1 MPGRGLLP
9 AQPLPGS
16 GGGGAQQ
23 SAADG
28 PLASWARR
36 LGVRAG
42 RLQPCA
48 GAGTAPRPA
57 PGSGVPAPRS
67 EGLPVLAPPACT
79 RTGAGTRVSE
89 EKTRRKN
96 ATASWNTFPCLERKR
111 SEERE
116 GEKKKRVSWNHMV
129 ASHRQPLPRS
139 LARSLLPPSQRSWRA
154 GRRPGSRGGRRGSAR
169 GGALCWRPRGGAGVR
184 PRGGRC
190 GIDPVGEN
198 RGHLGHERG

>member
-9 AQPLPGS
+9 AQQLPGS
-16 GGGGAQQ
+16 GGGGAQHR
-23 SAADG
+23 AADG

-57 PGSGVPAPRS
+57 PGSGVPAPRA

-89 EKTRRKN
+89 EKTRWKN

-116 GEKKKRVSWNHMV
+116 GKKKKKSELEPHGC
-129 ASHRQPLPRS
+129 LPPAAPPS
-139 LARSLLPPSQRSWRA
+139 LARSLAAPSPPALRA
-154 GRRPGSRGGRRGSAR
+154 RGAPAGQPRGSAEVGPGR
-169 GGALCWRPRGGAGVR
+169 GAVLAAAGR
-184 PRGGRC
+184 MRA
-190 GIDPVGEN
+190 
-198 RGHLGHERG
+198 

>member
-67 EGLPVLAPPACT
+67 EGLPVLAPPART

-96 ATASWNTFPCLERKR
+96 ATASWNTFPRAR
-111 SEERE
+111 
-116 GEKKKRVSWNHMV
+116 RVELGP
-129 ASHRQPLPRS
+129 ASD
-139 LARSLLPPSQRSWRA
+139 
-154 GRRPGSRGGRRGSAR
+154 GRRRLPCAQQRFTPGPGRLLHHTLSQFSLPAPLEAR
-169 GGALCWRPRGGAGVR
+169 
-184 PRGGRC
+184 RC
-190 GIDPVGEN
+190 TVLPN
-198 RGHLGHERG
+198 